1 MHIKKLPSEGFY
13 GIIGSIIRANP
24 MAAIIAPFQKVIY
37 VNETVVSTFKDKS
50 VIRILP
56 DQDVFWYVKNLSLT
70 LAFSIA
76 LFFFAMRIFDKAQG
90 NFAEEL

>member
-1 MHIKKLPSEGFY
+1 
-13 GIIGSIIRANP
+13 
-24 MAAIIAPFQKVIY
+24 MAAIITPFQKVIY
-37 VNETVVSTFKDKS
+37 VNERVKSTLKPHNYMN
-50 VIRILP
+50 ILP
-56 DQDVFWYVKNLSLT
+56 DQSLMWYVRNLSLT